1 MEQNLTIPVSEFK
14 RMLDIGEV
22 RFLYDMRNEDAF
34 EAWRIE
40 GRSPVEMLNIPQ
52 VLFAGEEEKYLDRFP
67 RDRRIFII
75 CPHGDAARYAA
86 GQLQGYGFDAVAVE
100 GGIDAWSVYY
110 ETVRV
115 SDDPAI
121 YQIFRTARGCIS
133 YLVTSGAEA
142 AAIDVTRHTDR
153 VQELAKSLGVKI
165 TYVIDTHLHA
175 DHISGGPELAA
186 RTGAA
191 YYVHPGDAAGAVI
204 NYTPL
209 SGGLTFNIGACVIK
223 AVHTPGHTPGS
234 TSLYLDSR
242 YLFTGDTIMKQSI
255 GRPDLGGKAEEWAE
269 ELHDTLF
276 VKLAVFPD
284 DTVVLPAHSA
294 SIAEQDERAAIITS
308 LGEAR
313 RDRDLFQI
321 RGLAPF
327 IALVKSNLPVN
338 PERYAVIRNVNLG
351 IEKPDEAE
359 SQELE
364 IGKNLCGMAK
374 AGKTD

>member
-1 MEQNLTIPVSEFK
+1 MEKTLTVPVSEFK
-14 RMLDIGEV
+14 QMLDIGKV
-22 RFLYDMRNEDAF
+22 GFLYDMRNEDAF
-34 EAWRIE
+34 DAWRIE
-40 GRSPVEMLNIPQ
+40 GRTPVETLNIPQ

-86 GQLQGYGFDAVAVE
+86 GQLQGFGFDAVAVE

-115 SDDPAI
+115 NDYPGI

-142 AAIDVTRHTDR
+142 AAIDVTRHIGR
-153 VQELAKSLGVKI
+153 VEELAGRLGVKI
-165 TYVIDTHLHA
+165 KYVIDTHLHA

-191 YYVHPGDAAGAVI
+191 YYVHPGDASGAAIV
-204 NYTPL
+204 YTPL
-209 SGGLTFNIGACVIK
+209 SGGLTFDIGARVIN

-234 TSLYLDSR
+234 TSLYLDGR

-255 GRPDLGGKAEEWAE
+255 GRPDLGGKAAEWAA
-269 ELHDTLF
+269 ELYDTLF
-276 VKLAVFPD
+276 VKLAGFPD

-294 SIAEQDERAAIITS
+294 SIAEQDESTAIVTS
-308 LGEAR
+308 LGNAR
-313 RDRDLFQI
+313 RDRDLFQV
-321 RGLAPF
+321 RGLEPF
-327 IALVKSNLPVN
+327 IALVKSNLPDN
-338 PERYAVIRNVNLG
+338 PERYAVIRKVNLG
-351 IEKPDEAE
+351 IERPDEAA

-374 AGKTD
+374 AGKMD